1 MPYLSTNSFKRFA
14 LAFAFSVVAFLHSAQ
29 ILITHLFNMNIYI
42 ANLNSTIDEQELEQ
56 LFTAY
61 GRVTSAQIMKDL
73 PSGESRGFGY
83 VEMED
88 DAAAQKAIDQLNE
101 MEWQTL
107 TISVKEEKA

>member
-1 MPYLSTNSFKRFA
+1 M
-14 LAFAFSVVAFLHSAQ
+14 H
-29 ILITHLFNMNIYI
+29 IYI
-42 ANLNSTIDEQELEQ
+42 ANLNSAIDEQELAE

-88 DAAAQKAIDQLNE
+88 NAAAQQAIDGLNE
-101 MEWQTL
+101 TEWQTL
-107 TISVKEEKA
+107 TLSVKEEKS